1 VAAVYAALE
10 GFEGLKSMRQFTD
23 LIATRQSAATAAAE

>member
-10 GFEGLKSMRQFTD
+10 GFEGLKTLRQFTD
-23 LIATRQSAATAAAE
+23 LVATRPGAATAAAE